1 MKKHGLVKKCMTFA
15 LGAALIM
22 GMAGCGPAGS
32 DSGSGQD
39 ANETSGTEA
48 AREGGHCGAG
58 GSGRGDDAFD
68 RGCSQSGSGI

>member
-48 AREGGHCGAG
+48 AREGPLRRRRQRERRRH
-58 GSGRGDDAFD
+58 F
-68 RGCSQSGSGI
+68 

>member
-22 GMAGCGPAGS
+22 GMAGCGPG
-32 DSGSGQD
+32 
-39 ANETSGTEA
+39 
-48 AREGGHCGAG
+48 GGHCGAG
-58 GSGRGDDAFD
+58 GSGRGDDTSD